1 LRIGGG
7 DWRVPTIALGA
18 IAVGLGAVVALI
30 TTDLRQ
36 QILPTSLNALLG
48 LAGLIFHWSN
58 GWAFASFG
66 ELVAGAALGA
76 GLLLGLRQ
84 LYLALRH
91 IEALGLGDVK
101 FMAAA
106 GLWVGAA
113 NVPLLLAIAALGTL
127 LTILALYPFAAQ
139 GESLRS
145 RPFPFGP
152 GLCVALVIVSADLTG
167 WLP

>member
-1 LRIGGG
+1 M
-7 DWRVPTIALGA
+7 PTIALGA
-18 IAVGLGAVVALI
+18 IAAGLCAVAALI
-30 TTDLRQ
+30 ATDLRR
-36 QILPTSLNALLG
+36 QILPTSLNTLLG
-48 LAGLIFHWSN
+48 AAGLAFHWSSD
-58 GWAFASFG
+58 WTFASPG
-66 ELVAGAALGA
+66 ELLAGAALGA
-76 GLLLGLRQ
+76 ALLLGLRQ
-84 LYLALRH
+84 LYLTFRC

-106 GLWVGAA
+106 GLWVGVA

-127 LTILALYPFAAQ
+127 LTILALYPFAAR

>member
-58 GWAFASFG
+58 GWAF
-66 ELVAGAALGA
+66 
-76 GLLLGLRQ
+76 LLLGLRQ

>member
-1 LRIGGG
+1 MPITA
-7 DWRVPTIALGA
+7 VGA
-18 IAVGLGAVVALI
+18 IAAGLCAVAALI
-30 TTDLRQ
+30 ATDLQR

-48 LAGLIFHWSN
+48 AFGLIFHWSTD
-58 GWAFASFG
+58 WTFASAG
-66 ELVAGAALGA
+66 ELLAGAALGA
-76 GLLLGLRQ
+76 GLLFGLRQ
-84 LYLALRH
+84 LYLKFRA

-113 NVPLLLAIAALGTL
+113 NVPLMLAIAALGTL
-127 LTILALYPFAAQ
+127 LTVLALYPFAAR

-145 RPFPFGP
+145 RPLPFGP

>member
-1 LRIGGG
+1 
-7 DWRVPTIALGA
+7 VPTIALGA
-18 IAVGLGAVVALI
+18 IAVGLGVVVALI
-30 TTDLRQ
+30 ATDLRR
-36 QILPTSLNALLG
+36 QILPTSLNVLLG
-48 LAGLIFHWSN
+48 TFGLVFHWSTD
-58 GWAFASFG
+58 WAFASAS
-66 ELVAGAALGA
+66 ELLAGAALGA

-84 LYLALRH
+84 LYLKVRD

-127 LTILALYPFAAQ
+127 LTVLALYPFAAR

-145 RPFPFGP
+145 RPLPFGP